1 MAKAIVLFKNDG
13 RKVLQNVSAFLRQLA
28 DRFAQTQIIL
38 RTVEE
43 EFAPDFPNK
52 SIHELRI
59 EERDKKGKTMRTLE
73 IVIGC
78 IDRDEFMVTKR
89 S

>member
-1 MAKAIVLFKNDG
+1 MDKT
-13 RKVLQNVSAFLRQLA
+13 AFLRQFA
-28 DRFAQTQIIL
+28 ARFAQNQIIL

-52 SIHELRI
+52 SVHELRI

-73 IVIGC
+73 IEIGC
-78 IDRDEFMVTKR
+78 IDRDEYKVTKR